1 MASQL
6 TTIMAAIKAYN
17 PTYNG
22 KAVSIRDGATLPNT
36 ANAADLPM
44 RIISAIGNSA
54 GQVQRVTLGA
64 NPVITLRW
72 QITDLL
78 LGQQVGLGKG
88 EKDQSN
94 AQIAYAAAYA
104 DLIRTLVTNKYQ
116 LEDVRIAMET
126 VEYPSESGNRYYAV
140 MSEYLIREIIQ

>member
-1 MASQL
+1 MSSQL
-6 TTIMAAIKAYN
+6 VTIINAIKAYT
-17 PTYNG
+17 PTYNS
-22 KAVSIRDGATLPNT
+22 KVVSIRDGSTLPNT

-44 RIISAIGNSA
+44 RIISAIGTSG
-54 GQVQRVTLGA
+54 GQVQRMTLGSG
-64 NPVITLRW
+64 PVITFRW

-104 DLIRTLVTNKYQ
+104 ELIRSLVTNKYQ
-116 LEDVRIAMET
+116 IEDITIRADT
-126 VEYPSESGNRYYAV
+126 TEYPAESGNLYYSV
-140 MSEYLIREIIQ
+140 SCEYIVKEIIQ

>member
-22 KAVSIRDGATLPNT
+22 KVVSIRDGATLPNT

>member
-1 MASQL
+1 MSSQL
-6 TTIMAAIKAYN
+6 VAIISAIKAYT
-17 PTYNG
+17 PTYNSRV
-22 KAVSIRDGATLPNT
+22 VSIRDGSTLPNT

-44 RIISAIGNSA
+44 RIISAIGTSG
-54 GQVQRVTLGA
+54 GQVQRMTLGSG
-64 NPVITLRW
+64 PVITFRW

-104 DLIRTLVTNKYQ
+104 DLIRSLVTNKYQ
-116 LEDVRIAMET
+116 IEDIEIQMDT
-126 VEYPSESGNRYYAV
+126 TEYPAESGNQYYSVSCRYLV
-140 MSEYLIREIIQ
+140 KEIIQ

>member
-6 TTIMAAIKAYN
+6 SAIMAAIKAYN
-17 PTYNG
+17 PNYNG
-22 KAVSIRDGATLPNT
+22 KAVQIRDGATLPNSPS
-36 ANAADLPM
+36 AADLPM

-54 GQVQRVTLGA
+54 GQSQRVTLGA
-64 NPVITLRW
+64 GPVITLRW

-88 EKDQSN
+88 EKDQSA

-104 DLIRTLVTNKYQ
+104 DLIRSLVTNTYH
-116 LEDVRIAMET
+116 LEDVRIAMDTYEF
-126 VEYPSESGNRYYAV
+126 PAESGNRYYSV
-140 MSEYLIREIIQ
+140 LCEYLIREIIQ

>member
-6 TTIMAAIKAYN
+6 LSIMTAIKAYN
-17 PTYNG
+17 PQYNG
-22 KAVSIRDGATLPNT
+22 KTVSIRDSSTLPNT

-44 RIISAIGNSA
+44 RIISAIGNSG
-54 GQVQRVTLGA
+54 GQVQRMTLGA

-72 QITDLL
+72 TITDML

-94 AQIAYAAAYA
+94 AQLVYASAYA

-116 LEDVRIAMET
+116 IEDVRIAPQVIEF
-126 VEYPSESGNRYYAV
+126 PAESGNMYYGV
-140 MSEYLIREIIQ
+140 MCEYLIREIIQ